1 MSTKDQDPMIIVD
14 HVDMVFNIANEQL
27 NSLKEY
33 FIKIARHELMFR
45 EFKALNDISFTVNRG
60 DEIGRAHV

>member
-1 MSTKDQDPMIIVD
+1 MNTKDQDPMIIVD

-45 EFKALNDISFTVNRG
+45 EF
-60 DEIGRAHV
+60 